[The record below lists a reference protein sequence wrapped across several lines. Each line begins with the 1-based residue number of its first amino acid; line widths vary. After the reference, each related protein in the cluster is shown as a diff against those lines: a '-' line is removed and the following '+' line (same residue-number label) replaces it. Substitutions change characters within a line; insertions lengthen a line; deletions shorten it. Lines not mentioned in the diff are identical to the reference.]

1 MREEISAGGIVYKKG
16 EGGLRIAFILDPF
29 RKWTFAK
36 GHLEPGETPEK
47 AAIREVGEEIG
58 LKELKIIAPLGTMNF
73 WFKDRWQH
81 KGALVHKTVHYFL
94 MRAPRNAKARPQKA
108 EKIRKVR
115 WVPLKQAA
123 AFSGYKN
130 ILGVLKKAL
139 QILGEPVSAPKKPAL
154 KKPAAKQHKSKI
166 KK

>member
-1 MREEISAGGIVYKKG
+1 MHKETSSGGIVYKKG

-58 LKELKIIAPLGTMNF
+58 LTQLKIIAPLGTMNF
-73 WFKDRWQH
+73 WFRDRWQK
-81 KGALVHKTVHYFL
+81 KGELVQKTVHYFL

-115 WVPLKQAA
+115 WVPIGRAMS
-123 AFSGYKN
+123 FCGYKN
-130 ILGVLKKAL
+130 VLGVLRKAIN
-139 QILGEPVSAPKKPAL
+139 ILGGGKISNSPPEADALRCCDAERPV
-154 KKPAAKQHKSKI
+154 
-166 KK
+166 

>member
-1 MREEISAGGIVYKKG
+1 MSVRQEISAGGIVYKKG

-36 GHLEPGETPEK
+36 GHLEGGETPEA

-58 LKELKIIAPLGTMNF
+58 LTQLKIIAPLGTMNF

-81 KGALVHKTVHYFL
+81 KGDLVHKTVYYFL
-94 MRAPRNAKARPQKA
+94 MRAPRNAKASPQKA

-115 WVPLKQAA
+115 WVPVSRAIS
-123 AFSGYKN
+123 FCGYKN
-130 ILGVLKKAL
+130 VLGVLKKAL
-139 QILGEPVSAPKKPAL
+139 EILGSGPGKNL
-154 KKPAAKQHKSKI
+154 KLQSKIINHKSKI
-166 KK
+166 L